1 MQSKAKT
8 PDEYILELPE
18 DRKIAITKL
27 REVISTNLP
36 SGFKEEMSYGMIGY
50 VVPHE
55 IYPSGYHCTPKLP
68 LPFINIA
75 SQKNYISV
83 YHMGLFEGTLLDWF
97 KEEWAKQSDLK
108 LDIGK
113 CCIRMKK
120 IDKIPYMLF
129 GTLSRKLSVQEWIQI
144 YEEKIKR

>member
-8 PDEYILELPE
+8 PEEYILELPE

-27 REVISTNLP
+27 RDVISTNLP
-36 SGFKEEMSYGMIGY
+36 DGYKEEMSYGMIGY
-50 VVPHE
+50 VVTHE
-55 IYPSGYHCTPKLP
+55 LYPMGYHCTPKLP

-83 YHMGLFEGTLLDWF
+83 YHMGLFDGVLLEWF
-97 KEEWAKQSDLK
+97 KEEWSKHTSVK
-108 LDIGK
+108 LDLGK

-129 GTLSRKLSVQEWIQI
+129 GTLSQKLSVQEWIQI
-144 YEEKIKR
+144 YEEKLKR